1 MRVFG
6 WQTHGRNE
14 SERIR
19 TLFWA
24 QYRPVWILL
33 MDLSKSMCAGTRKM
47 VNYAW
52 IG

>member
-14 SERIR
+14 SERVR
-19 TLFWA
+19 ALA
-24 QYRPVWILL
+24 QYRPVWIFL
-33 MDLSKSMCAGTRKM
+33 MDLSMSICAGTRKM